1 LIVAKPKD
9 NRFQSVGTPRRFLM
23 FNIIYY
29 ILYCLYNE
37 NKGRRVNFEGEKK
50 RDIFK
55 KNNNKKIFFSFL
67 KTVYKK
73 CRLCYY
79 NPNRNL

>member
-1 LIVAKPKD
+1 MAA
-9 NRFQSVGTPRRFLM
+9 
-23 FNIIYY
+23 
-29 ILYCLYNE
+29 
-37 NKGRRVNFEGEKK
+37 GEFCKRQQ

>member
-1 LIVAKPKD
+1 MV
-9 NRFQSVGTPRRFLM
+9 
-23 FNIIYY
+23 NIIYY
-29 ILYCLYNE
+29 IVYIVKIKGGGE
-37 NKGRRVNFEGEKK
+37 NFKGEKK

-73 CRLCYY
+73 RRLCYY

>member
-1 LIVAKPKD
+1 
-9 NRFQSVGTPRRFLM
+9 M

-29 ILYCLYNE
+29 IVYIVKIKGGGE
-37 NKGRRVNFEGEKK
+37 NLKARRSA
-50 RDIFK
+50 IFSK

-67 KTVYKK
+67 KKVYKK